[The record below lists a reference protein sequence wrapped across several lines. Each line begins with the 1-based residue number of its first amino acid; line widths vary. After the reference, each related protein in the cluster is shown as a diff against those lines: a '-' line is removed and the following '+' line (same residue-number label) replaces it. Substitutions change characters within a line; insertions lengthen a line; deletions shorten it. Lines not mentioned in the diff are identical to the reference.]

1 MPPLCKAII
10 LCCLSVLLLACSSK
24 EPVKIGFLGGM
35 SGRVADLG
43 VAGRN
48 GAMLAIEQRNASG
61 GILGRPVTLI
71 VRDDEQNP
79 EVAQKAVADLLSQ
92 KIELIIGPMTSSI
105 AMAVL
110 DEVNAS
116 KSILLSPTV
125 TTTELTGKDDNFMRV
140 TGDTGSYATKVAR
153 YQVQKFGRRTV
164 AVIYDQNNRSYTESW
179 FRDFRREFERQ
190 GGSVGTVQTYGSS
203 PSTSFNQLAQ
213 VLLKDKPQL
222 ILVISNAIDAALI
235 CQHIRKLDAAVPI
248 EMAEWAS
255 TERFI
260 ELAGAAAEGIMVS
273 QFVNRN
279 DRSERYQTF
288 LKQYRERFGGQEPG
302 FAGLAGYDAALAAM
316 EAYGARKQGE
326 SLKQAIIRLNSFQGG
341 QLRYQIDRFGDAN
354 RETTVTIV
362 RNGTYQTLE

>member
-110 DEVNAS
+110 DQVNAS

-213 VLLKDKPQL
+213 TLLKD
-222 ILVISNAIDAALI
+222 
-235 CQHIRKLDAAVPI
+235 
-248 EMAEWAS
+248 
-255 TERFI
+255 
-260 ELAGAAAEGIMVS
+260 
-273 QFVNRN
+273 
-279 DRSERYQTF
+279 
-288 LKQYRERFGGQEPG
+288 
-302 FAGLAGYDAALAAM
+302 
-316 EAYGARKQGE
+316 
-326 SLKQAIIRLNSFQGG
+326 
-341 QLRYQIDRFGDAN
+341 
-354 RETTVTIV
+354 
-362 RNGTYQTLE
+362 